1 MTKIDNKATDARR
14 LAFMLRALRYRNYRL
29 FFGGQIVSLIGTWM
43 TNIATS
49 WLVYRLTG
57 SALLLG
63 VVGFSGQLP
72 TFLVLPFAGIFV
84 DRANRHR
91 LLIGTQ
97 ILSMAQSFTLA
108 GLTLSRQI
116 TMPWLLA
123 LSAFQG
129 VVNGFDMP
137 CRQAFVVQMID
148 DKDDLGNAI
157 ALNSSMFNAA
167 RIVGPAIA
175 GALIAVVGEG
185 WCFFV
190 DGVSYLAVI
199 AALMGMTIV
208 AQESRRRSRTSGL
221 RELREGLSYSL
232 KSHPIRSLIGL
243 IALVGL
249 MGVPYVVLMPVFA
262 AAILHGGP
270 HTLGYLMTAAGAG
283 ALTGALWLA
292 SRRTVLG
299 LGRMISLGAAAFGS
313 GLVAFSFSRQ
323 LWLALVFLAI
333 AGCGFMVQM
342 AGSNTILQTI
352 VDDDKRG
359 RVMSLFVMAFIGTA
373 PFGSLLAGSVSHEI
387 GVPHTLLI
395 SGVSCLA
402 GAFWFYRQLPEI
414 RKAVRPIY
422 KRLGILP
429 EIATG
434 IETASEIP
442 SPLEE

>member
-1 MTKIDNKATDARR
+1 MNEIGHTAADAKR
-14 LAFMLRALRYRNYRL
+14 LAFVLRALRSRNYRL

-63 VVGFSGQLP
+63 VVGFSAQLP

-97 ILSMAQSFTLA
+97 IFSMAQSFALA

-116 TMPWLLA
+116 TIPWLVA

-129 VVNGFDMP
+129 VVNAFDMP
-137 CRQAFVVQMID
+137 CRQAFVVQLID
-148 DKDDLGNAI
+148 KKEDLGNAI

-190 DGVSYLAVI
+190 DGVSYAAVI
-199 AALMGMTIV
+199 AALMAMTIV
-208 AQESRRRSRTSGL
+208 APEPRRGPRSSGL
-221 RELREGLSYSL
+221 KELREGLSYCLRSQ
-232 KSHPIRSLIGL
+232 PIRSLIGL
-243 IALVGL
+243 IALFGL

-262 AAILHGGP
+262 AEILHGGP

-299 LGRMISLGAAAFGS
+299 LGRIISVAAGAFGA
-313 GLVAFSFSRQ
+313 GLVAFSFSRE
-323 LWLALVFLAI
+323 LWLALACLTI
-333 AGCGFMVQM
+333 AGCGFMIQM

-373 PFGSLLAGSVSHEI
+373 PFGSLLAGSVSHVI

-395 SGVSCLA
+395 SGVSCMA

-414 RKAVRPIY
+414 RNAVRPIY
-422 KRLGILP
+422 RRLGILP

-434 IETASEIP
+434 IDTASEIHA
-442 SPLEE
+442 PLEE